1 MIFHRLGLINKN
13 QRGFTLVG
21 LIMAIAVTGVISGG
35 VTMTIFQVFDH
46 NARSTAH
53 MTAVKQVEHA
63 VHWISR
69 DAQMAQIVE
78 PTADP
83 DGFPLTLSWTE
94 WNDDD
99 TKTENEVIYSIVGD
113 ELKRSHY
120 VNPGEPSE
128 TLVETVVV
136 SYINSDP
143 DMTNCEF
150 SDGVLTFEITAAVG
164 YGSSQ
169 EASET
174 RVCEVIPR
182 PDI

>member
-1 MIFHRLGLINKN
+1 MIFHRLGLINKD

-21 LIMAIAVTGVISGG
+21 WLMAIAVAGVISGG
-35 VTMTIFQVFDH
+35 ITMTIFQVFDQ

-69 DAQMAQIVE
+69 DAQMAQTVE
-78 PTADP
+78 TTDP
-83 DGFPLTLSWTE
+83 DGFPLILSWVE
-94 WNDDD
+94 WDN
-99 TKTENEVIYSIVGD
+99 TENVVTYSIVGD
-113 ELKRSHY
+113 ELKRSHS
-120 VNPGEPSE
+120 VGGGAPSE
-128 TLVETVVV
+128 TRVA

-143 DMTNCEF
+143 DVTNCAF
-150 SDGVLTFEITAAVG
+150 ADGVLTFEITATVG

-169 EASET
+169 ESTET

-182 PDI
+182 PDM

>member
-1 MIFHRLGLINKN
+1 MIFHRLGLINKG

-21 LIMAIAVTGVISGG
+21 WLMAIVVTGIISGG
-35 VTMTIFQVFDH
+35 ITMTIFQVFDQ

-69 DAQMAQIVE
+69 DAQMAQTVE
-78 PTADP
+78 TTGL
-83 DGFPLTLSWTE
+83 DGFPLTLTWVE
-94 WNDDD
+94 WNNDVHRVAYILED
-99 TKTENEVIYSIVGD
+99 D

-128 TLVETVVV
+128 TLVETVVAQ
-136 SYINSDP
+136 YIVLDP
-143 DMTNCEF
+143 AKTSCSWDDVAGE
-150 SDGVLTFEITAAVG
+150 LTFTLTATVG
-164 YGSSQ
+164 YSSSQ
-169 EASET
+169 ESTET

-182 PDI
+182 PDM